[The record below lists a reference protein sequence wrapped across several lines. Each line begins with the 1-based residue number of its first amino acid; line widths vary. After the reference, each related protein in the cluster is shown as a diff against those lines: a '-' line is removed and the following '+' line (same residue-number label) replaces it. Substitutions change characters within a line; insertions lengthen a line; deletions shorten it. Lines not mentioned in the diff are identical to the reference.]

1 MSTKQNDDH
10 MRWNQIEIEGS
21 TYNFERPPALLAK
34 IDLEAIQST
43 PVYHKTEGK
52 EQCGMCKMYYRK
64 DSVKC
69 RVPNHRIIDIRR
81 ALKYPVDGQRYNT
94 ASYLYASSCVCT
106 FCAQMFSDL
115 YDPHEKK
122 VKASGDLANID
133 RVEKLHIQTQIKRAN
148 TAIDKRTYQSSII
161 DKMHSDLAIT
171 IPYNLWSKTR
181 REVDPWWEVD
191 FGQPENIDSLTFD
204 FYSHNLADC
213 SIYILLLQK
222 PMGHENPFLDQLIT
236 RAVQTSEHR
245 IVGNSSNNEET
256 VKWTVP
262 YGTTCQAIRVQLR
275 GVHSLY
281 IKGFCAYKGD
291 NFVKVDKLET
301 ESIMKTSYAT
311 LSPVRQDVALKAMM
325 SANHRSYGNKS
336 SEGGGI
342 EQMGGVLEKAA
353 AKTDKLQQLVYSRY
367 KELNVY
373 KGKVNDI
380 ASFFGE
386 EELTAIFYAIFIPC
400 VLEDQGNKK
409 YDIGQPHKLS
419 DSDREKVTITDEALM
434 DDGLLKHSP
443 RCQLETLLHKLR
455 SIILLLQSQGVHVKN
470 EYMKVLHENEALMD
484 LVDDSQDVM
493 YELNNAF
500 ESCERFWK
508 YSDAKAQKA
517 HDKKEQKQMALSP
530 SKRKTL
536 KLNKVARGCSWS
548 QLIMLVS
555 FVLQKR
561 VEEIPK
567 IIFNI
572 EDDHIQKA
580 ENYHE
585 MMSVSTDPTASMI
598 LDNAFMSRGSS
609 RERLQI
615 AKDIK
620 ALSNPDNFI
629 DTRFAEY
636 KFGNFQKK
644 FDTEF
649 QFPKELRADFNLKDE
664 MKQQRLQ
671 RSVVASRPKSTSNR
685 GGKGF
690 MEDEDGPS
698 RRGSS
703 SSSVGQAIVPTSMVR
718 AVPIMDTSS
727 STASSMVLPF
737 ICALCV
743 KKFHCPCTY
752 KVMQK
757 QVITLRRSWDPKLIP
772 PEFEVLEQ
780 GTSMFNLVQVC
791 DFCSQYFDPDVDGS
805 IAYPNRDMKQK
816 RKKPIVP
823 KAKGLDVFVSPHFD
837 IRYPIYIP
845 AGSFFKEDVLK
856 EARMHSKNAM
866 DVVELIKQ
874 HERELEPLRLKVAK
888 EEAAMENLKKIEDE
902 LNAK

>member
-1 MSTKQNDDH
+1 MSSKQNDDH

-21 TYNFERPPALLAK
+21 TYTFERPPALLAK

-122 VKASGDLANID
+122 QKASGDLANID

-171 IPYNLWSKTR
+171 IPYNQWSKTR

-204 FYSHNLADC
+204 FYNHNLADC

-222 PMGHENPFLDQLIT
+222 PMGHENPFLDQLINQ
-236 RAVQTSEHR
+236 AVQSSEHR
-245 IVGNSSNNEET
+245 IAGTSTNNEET

-275 GVHSLY
+275 GIHSLY

-311 LSPVRQDVALKAMM
+311 LSPIRQDSALKAMM
-325 SANHRSYGNKS
+325 SANHRSYGKS

-367 KELNVY
+367 EELNLW
-373 KGKVNDI
+373 KEKVKDI
-380 ASFFGE
+380 ASFFKE
-386 EELTAIFYAIFIPC
+386 EELKAIFYVIFIPC

-409 YDIGQPHKLS
+409 YDIGQPHKLPNS
-419 DSDREKVTITDEALM
+419 ARDRVMITEDELM
-434 DDGLLKHSP
+434 DDGLLKHNP
-443 RCQLETLLHKLR
+443 RCELETLYHKLR
-455 SIILLLQSQGVHVKN
+455 SIVLLLQSQGLHVKN
-470 EYMKVLHENEALMD
+470 EHLKLLYENVALMN
-484 LVDDSQDVM
+484 LVDDSQDALH
-493 YELNNAF
+493 ELHSVF

-508 YSDAKAQKA
+508 YSDAKSQKA
-517 HDKKEQKQMALSP
+517 HDKKVQKQITLSP
-530 SKRKTL
+530 SKRKTIRL
-536 KLNKVARGCSWS
+536 QKVARGCSWS
-548 QLIMLVS
+548 QFIMLIS
-555 FVLQKR
+555 FVVQNR
-561 VEEIPK
+561 IEEIPK
-567 IIFNI
+567 TIFNI
-572 EDDHIQKA
+572 EDDHIRKA

-585 MMSVSTDPTASMI
+585 MMSVSTDHSASMI
-598 LDNAFMSRGSS
+598 FDSTFMSRGSS
-609 RERLQI
+609 RERVQI
-615 AKDIK
+615 VKDIK
-620 ALSNPDNFI
+620 ALSNPDNFL

-636 KFGNFQKK
+636 KFGNFRKK

-649 QFPKELRADFNLKDE
+649 EFPKQLSADFNLKDE
-664 MKQQRLQ
+664 MKKQMAERA
-671 RSVVASRPKSTSNR
+671 VVAAQPTST
-685 GGKGF
+685 GQHGKRF
-690 MEDEDGPS
+690 MKDDDGPF

-703 SSSVGQAIVPTSMVR
+703 SSSTGQAIASTPMVK
-718 AVPIMDTSS
+718 APIIDTSS
-727 STASSMVLPF
+727 STSTSLVLPF

-743 KKFHCPCTY
+743 KKYHCACTY

-757 QVITLRRSWDPKLIP
+757 QIITLRRSWDPKLIP

-780 GTSMFNLVQVC
+780 GTSMFNLMPVC

-805 IAYPNRDMKQK
+805 IAYPDRDMKQK

-823 KAKGLDVFVSPHFD
+823 KAKGLDVFVSPYFD

-845 AGSFFKEDVLK
+845 AGSFFQENVLK

-874 HERELEPLRLKVAK
+874 HEKELEPLRLKIAK
-888 EEAAMENLKKIEDE
+888 EEAAMENLKKIEE
-902 LNAK
+902 EMKSR